1 MKHIHAVIRI
11 AAQSRIVVVFMLVVT
26 TLALVPSGT
35 IHAQA
40 TTFTASTTVPFS
52 EAFFV
57 PCAAHGLGEVIVLSG
72 DIHMLVHGTIDAN
85 GGFHSGELDNP
96 QGITGIGLTTGAT
109 YRGVGVTEAE
119 FNGKIGAESTFVN
132 NFLLI
137 GQGQASNLL
146 LHTVRHGT
154 LTPNGD
160 ITAFFDHSTLECR

>member
-1 MKHIHAVIRI
+1 MDHRPLIVTST
-11 AAQSRIVVVFMLVVT
+11 AQSRIVVVILIVT
-26 TLALVPSGT
+26 MFVLLPSAPVQ
-35 IHAQA
+35 AQA
-40 TTFTASTTVPFS
+40 TTFTTSTTIPFF

-57 PCAAHGLGEVIVLSG
+57 PCAANGLGEVIVLSG
-72 DIHMLVHGTIDAN
+72 DVHMLVHGTIDAN
-85 GGFHSGELDNP
+85 GGFHSRELENP